1 MEHLQR
7 ESKIPLYIQLA
18 RIIRTNILSK
28 KYENGE
34 KLSQRKIAEKYNVS
48 KKTVSDAFD
57 ILVSEGL
64 LIAKE
69 KSGNIVNYDNT
80 LHNFDDFSDTWFS
93 ILDKAYFLPNHNDI
107 YNVISLMSSDTKVRL
122 SGIAVHND
130 FGYSLMIEK
139 VMKNIYNKI
148 ADNKVFN
155 NIDTQGLYS
164 CREEI
169 AHHVEKYGI
178 KCSPENIVITTNP
191 MEAVSIVLH
200 SFARFGMKYY
210 QECPCILNS
219 CTFAHTY
226 GLNLENVPLENDGL
240 DVNYFLKALHKNK
253 NNQGILYLSPVNQY
267 PTGFSTSKYKR
278 DAILSACIKNNVAI
292 IENDILR
299 DFYITKKHPKPLK
312 SFDKQGQVIYIGSF
326 LNAWTNIG
334 VGYIIAEPIVIRK
347 VNDTKAQNTIMTS
360 TINQIIVEEMLKS
373 GFYDEYLEI
382 SRKIFKERLYA
393 FNMLLEKY
401 FSGIAEWNNNPNIF
415 FQYLKFKKPVNTF
428 DTIKELSNIAVHSSY
443 FFDKTSVSEIY
454 LNPFIDT
461 LENIE
466 YGLSEISKKIK
477 SKYDL

>member
-1 MEHLQR
+1 MEHLKR
-7 ESKIPLYIQLA
+7 ESEIPLYIQLA
-18 RIIRTNILSK
+18 RIIRNKILSK
-28 KYENGE
+28 KIENGS

-69 KSGNIVNYDNT
+69 KSGSIVNYDNA

-107 YNVISLMSSDTKVRL
+107 YNIMSLMSSNTKSRL
-122 SGIAVHND
+122 SGIAIHND
-130 FGYSLMIEK
+130 FGYSQAISKTL
-139 VMKNIYNKI
+139 KNINI
-148 ADNKVFN
+148 QINSNNIFN
-155 NIDTQGLYS
+155 NINTQGLCS
-164 CREEI
+164 FRKEI
-169 AHHVEKYGI
+169 AKHVKKYGI
-178 KCSPENIVITTNP
+178 KCSEENVLITSNP
-191 MEAVSIVLH
+191 MEAVSLILL

-226 GLNLENVPLENDGL
+226 GLNLENIPLESDGL
-240 DVNYFLKALHKNK
+240 DVHYFLKALHKNK

-299 DFYITKKHPKPLK
+299 DFYITKQHPKPLK

-334 VGYIIAEPIVIRK
+334 VGYIIADEIVIRK
-347 VNDTKAQNTIMTS
+347 LYDTKAQHTIITS
-360 TINQIIVEEMLKS
+360 TLNQIIVEEMLKS
-373 GFYDEYLEI
+373 GAYYEYLEN
-382 SRKIFKERLYA
+382 SRQIFKERLYA

-415 FQYLKFKKPVNTF
+415 FQYLKFKNPVNTF
-428 DTIKELSNIAVHSSY
+428 DVIKGLNDIAVHSSY

-466 YGLSEISKKIK
+466 YGLREISKKIK
-477 SKYDL
+477 IKYYI

>member
-1 MEHLQR
+1 MENLQR

-18 RIIRTNILSK
+18 KIIRNQILSK
-28 KYENGE
+28 KIDNGA

-64 LIAKE
+64 LISKE
-69 KSGNIVNYDNT
+69 KSGNIINYDNT
-80 LHNFDDFSDTWFS
+80 LHHFNDFSDTWFS
-93 ILDKAYFLPNHNDI
+93 ILGKAYFVSNHNDI
-107 YNVISLMSSDTKVRL
+107 YNEILLMNSEPSKRL
-122 SGIAVHND
+122 SGIAIHTD
-130 FGYSLMIEK
+130 FGYSAMISK
-139 VMKNIYNKI
+139 VIKNMNNKI
-148 ADNKVFN
+148 FDNSIFN
-155 NIDTQGLYS
+155 NIHTKGLPG

-169 AHHVEKYGI
+169 AKHVEKYGI
-178 KCSPENIVITTNP
+178 KCSPDNIITTSNA
-191 MEAVSIVLH
+191 MEAVSLVLH

-226 GLNLENVPLENDGL
+226 GLNLENIPLENDGL

-267 PTGFSTSKYKR
+267 PTGYSTSKYKR

-347 VNDTKAQNTIMTS
+347 LYDTKAQHTIITS
-360 TINQIIVEEMLKS
+360 TLNQMIVEEMLKS
-373 GFYDEYLEI
+373 GIYYEYIESTRHL
-382 SRKIFKERLYA
+382 FKERLYA

-428 DTIKELSNIAVHSSY
+428 DIIKELSNIAVHSSY
-443 FFDKTSVSEIY
+443 FFDKTSVAEIY

-477 SKYDL
+477 SKYSL

>member
-1 MEHLQR
+1 MEHLKR
-7 ESKIPLYIQLA
+7 EREIQLYIKLD
-18 RIIRTNILSK
+18 RIIRNKILAK
-28 KYENGE
+28 KIENGS

-69 KSGNIVNYDNT
+69 KSGSIVNYDNA

-107 YNVISLMSSDTKVRL
+107 YSEILLMNSGLSKRL
-122 SGIAVHND
+122 SGIAIHTD
-130 FGYSLMIEK
+130 FGYSTMISK
-139 VMKNIYNKI
+139 VIKNINDKI
-148 ADNKVFN
+148 FDNGVFN
-155 NIDTQGLYS
+155 NIHTKGLPG

-169 AHHVEKYGI
+169 AKHVERYGI
-178 KCSPENIVITTNP
+178 KCSEDNIIITSNP
-191 MEAVSIVLH
+191 MEAVSLVLH

-226 GLNLENVPLENDGL
+226 GLNLENIPLESDGL
-240 DVNYFLKALHKNK
+240 DVHYFLKALHKNK

-267 PTGFSTSKYKR
+267 PTGFSTSKNKR
-278 DAILSACIKNNVAI
+278 DAKLSACIKNNVAI

-299 DFYITKKHPKPLK
+299 DFYITKQHPKPLK

-334 VGYIIAEPIVIRK
+334 VGYIIADEIVIRK
-347 VNDTKAQNTIMTS
+347 LYDTKAQHTIITS
-360 TINQIIVEEMLKS
+360 TLNQIIMEEMLKS
-373 GFYDEYLEI
+373 GVYYEYLEN
-382 SRKIFKERLYA
+382 SRQIFKERLYA

-401 FSGIAEWNNNPNIF
+401 FSDIAEWNNNPNIF
-415 FQYLKFKKPVNTF
+415 FQYLKFKNPVNTF
-428 DTIKELSNIAVHSSY
+428 DIIKGLNDIAVHSSY

-466 YGLSEISKKIK
+466 YGLKAISKKIK
-477 SKYDL
+477 TKYYI